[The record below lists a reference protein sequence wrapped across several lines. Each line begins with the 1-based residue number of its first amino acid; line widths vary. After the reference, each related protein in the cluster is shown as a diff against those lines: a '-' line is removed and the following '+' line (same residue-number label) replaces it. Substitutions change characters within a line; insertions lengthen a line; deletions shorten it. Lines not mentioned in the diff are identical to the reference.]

1 LAASDLTT
9 HRFSLRTLRLA
20 TALVAVGFVVDAVR
34 GAAWGRLAQAVLIAG
49 VVALGVS
56 VLWVV
61 TVGIS
66 FGDVLLLTLTVLI
79 PAWLSPRAVVITIL
93 AALVVGGTV
102 AVAQRVG
109 RSRKPSSSAGVA
121 LGPALLAGWTIGV
134 VVG

>member
-1 LAASDLTT
+1 
-9 HRFSLRTLRLA
+9 
-20 TALVAVGFVVDAVR
+20 
-34 GAAWGRLAQAVLIAG
+34 LIAG

-66 FGDVLLLTLTVLI
+66 FGDVLLLTFTVLI

-93 AALVVGGTV
+93 AAVVIGGSV
-102 AVAQRVG
+102 ALAQRIG
-109 RSRKPSSSAGVA
+109 RSKKPSSSAGVA
-121 LGPALLAGWTIGV
+121 FGPALLVGWAIGV